1 MGDLLIRGLDDD
13 LKAHLQERA
22 IRNGRS
28 LSQEAIEMMRGQI
41 LREQSLVPAGNRL
54 RGLLGDERLTADE
67 VEAFSELRHDTDR
80 DPPRFEP

>member
-1 MGDLLIRGLDDD
+1 
-13 LKAHLQERA
+13 
-22 IRNGRS
+22 
-28 LSQEAIEMMRGQI
+28 MMRGQI

-67 VEAFSELRHDTDR
+67 VETFSELRHDTDR